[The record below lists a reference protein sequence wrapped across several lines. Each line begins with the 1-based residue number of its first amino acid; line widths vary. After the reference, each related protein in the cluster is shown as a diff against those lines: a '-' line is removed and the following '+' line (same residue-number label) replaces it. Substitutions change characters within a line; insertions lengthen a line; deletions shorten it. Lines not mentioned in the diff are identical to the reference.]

1 MSPPSR
7 QDVLAEIA
15 RRFPSELRTPVLKA
29 LNFYGARPSEPERER
44 VQLAILER
52 SQGDADK
59 LRLLVEQAK
68 KDYRSVL
75 GASPPGPLSAMPREA
90 SPPDPLSAVGTSP
103 PGPLS
108 AKRRGGTGVR
118 AGEDEPRWVQV
129 FIGICLCIPVLNWG
143 MIPLAIALVGAAW
156 CRRIAWDL
164 DRPERARVV
173 ACAGVTLL
181 CYTVIALGLSG
192 LALV

>member
-15 RRFPSELRTPVLKA
+15 RRFPSELRTAVLKA

-75 GASPPGPLSAMPREA
+75 GGEAAA

-129 FIGICLCIPVLNWG
+129 FIGICLCIPVFSWG

>member
-15 RRFPSELRTPVLKA
+15 RRFPPEARTAVVKA

-52 SQGDADK
+52 SAGDADK

-75 GASPPGPLSAMPREA
+75 
-90 SPPDPLSAVGTSP
+90 
-103 PGPLS
+103 
-108 AKRRGGTGVR
+108 
-118 AGEDEPRWVQV
+118 
-129 FIGICLCIPVLNWG
+129 
-143 MIPLAIALVGAAW
+143 VGAAW

-164 DRPERARVV
+164 DRPRHARVV
-173 ACAGVTLL
+173 ACAGVTLG
-181 CYTVIALGLSG
+181 CYAVIALVLSG

>member
-15 RRFPSELRTPVLKA
+15 RRFPPEARTTVVKA

-52 SQGDADK
+52 SAGDAEK

-75 GASPPGPLSAMPREA
+75 G
-90 SPPDPLSAVGTSP
+90 TSP

-108 AKRRGGTGVR
+108 AERKGGTEER
-118 AGEDEPRWVQV
+118 PTEQEDEPRWVQV
-129 FIGICLCIPVLNWG
+129 FIGICLCIPVLSWG
-143 MIPLAIALVGAAW
+143 VIPFAVGLVGAAW

-164 DRPERARVV
+164 DRPQRARVV
-173 ACAGVTLL
+173 SCAGVTLG
-181 CYTVIALGLSG
+181 CYAVIALVLSG

>member
-15 RRFPSELRTPVLKA
+15 RRFPPEARTAVVKA
-29 LNFYGARPSEPERER
+29 LNFYGAKPSEPERER

-52 SQGDADK
+52 SAGDADK
-59 LRLLVEQAK
+59 LRVLVEQAK

-75 GASPPGPLSAMPREA
+75 GGEAAASPPER
-90 SPPDPLSAVGTSP
+90 
-103 PGPLS
+103 
-108 AKRRGGTGVR
+108 
-118 AGEDEPRWVQV
+118 EDEPRWVQV
-129 FIGICLCIPVLNWG
+129 FIGICLCIPVLSWG
-143 MIPLAIALVGAAW
+143 VISMAVGLVGAAW

-173 ACAGVTLL
+173 ACAGVTLG
-181 CYTVIALGLSG
+181 CYAMIVLLLSG

>member
-15 RRFPSELRTPVLKA
+15 RRFASELRTPVLKA

-52 SQGDADK
+52 SAGDADK

-75 GASPPGPLSAMPREA
+75 GGAAAAAPPGPLSAEPREA
-90 SPPDPLSAVGTSP
+90 APPEQD
-103 PGPLS
+103 
-108 AKRRGGTGVR
+108 
-118 AGEDEPRWVQV
+118 DEPRWVQV
-129 FIGICLCIPVLNWG
+129 FIGICLCIPVLSWG
-143 MIPLAIALVGAAW
+143 VISMAIGLVGAAW

-164 DRPERARVV
+164 DRPRHTSVG
-173 ACAGVTLL
+173 ACAGVTLG
-181 CYTVIALGLSG
+181 CYAVIALVLSG

>member
-15 RRFPSELRTPVLKA
+15 RRFPSELRTAVLKA

-129 FIGICLCIPVLNWG
+129 FIGICLCIPVLSWG
-143 MIPLAIALVGAAW
+143 VIPMAVGLIGAAW

-164 DRPERARVV
+164 DRSRPSRVV

-181 CYTVIALGLSG
+181 CYAVIALGLSG

>member
-52 SQGDADK
+52 SAGDADK

-75 GASPPGPLSAMPREA
+75 GGEAAAPAVRPGPATTAVVARREQ
-90 SPPDPLSAVGTSP
+90 
-103 PGPLS
+103 
-108 AKRRGGTGVR
+108 
-118 AGEDEPRWVQV
+118 EDEPRWVQV
-129 FIGICLCIPVLNWG
+129 FIGICLCIPVLSWG
-143 MIPLAIALVGAAW
+143 VIPFAVGLVGAAW
-156 CRRIAWDL
+156 CRR
-164 DRPERARVV
+164 
-173 ACAGVTLL
+173 
-181 CYTVIALGLSG
+181 
-192 LALV
+192 

>member
-1 MSPPSR
+1 MSSPSR

-15 RRFPSELRTPVLKA
+15 RRFPPETRTAVVKA

-52 SQGDADK
+52 SAGDADK

-75 GASPPGPLSAMPREA
+75 GT
-90 SPPDPLSAVGTSP
+90 SPPDPLSAM
-103 PGPLS
+103 
-108 AKRRGGTGVR
+108 RRGGTR
-118 AGEDEPRWVQV
+118 ERPTEAEDEPRWAQV
-129 FIGICLCIPVLNWG
+129 FIGICLCVPVLTWG
-143 MIPLAIALVGAAW
+143 VIPMAVGLVGAAW

-164 DRPERARVV
+164 DRPRPSRVV
-173 ACAGVTLL
+173 ACAGVTLG
-181 CYTVIALGLSG
+181 CYAVIALVLSG
-192 LALV
+192 LAL

>member
-15 RRFPSELRTPVLKA
+15 RRFPPETRTAVVKA

-52 SQGDADK
+52 SAGDADK

-75 GASPPGPLSAMPREA
+75 G
-90 SPPDPLSAVGTSP
+90 TSP

-108 AKRRGGTGVR
+108 AERRETSPPGPLSALRRGGTEVR
-118 AGEDEPRWVQV
+118 PMAGEDEPRWVQV
-129 FIGICLCIPVLNWG
+129 FIGICLCIPVLSWG
-143 MIPLAIALVGAAW
+143 VIPFAVGLVGAAW

-164 DRPERARVV
+164 DRPQRARVV
-173 ACAGVTLL
+173 SCAGVTLG
-181 CYTVIALGLSG
+181 CYAVIALVLSG

>member
-15 RRFPSELRTPVLKA
+15 RRFASELRTPVLKA

-52 SQGDADK
+52 SAGDADK

-75 GASPPGPLSAMPREA
+75 GTSPPGPLSAMPREA
-90 SPPDPLSAVGTSP
+90 SPPDPLSA
-103 PGPLS
+103 L
-108 AKRRGGTGVR
+108 RRGVTTVR
-118 AGEDEPRWVQV
+118 PTEREDEPRWVQV
-129 FIGICLCIPVLNWG
+129 FIGICLCIPVLSWG
-143 MIPLAIALVGAAW
+143 VISMAIGLVGAAW

-164 DRPERARVV
+164 DRPRHARVV
-173 ACAGVTLL
+173 ACAGVTLG
-181 CYTVIALGLSG
+181 CYAVIALVLSG

>member
-59 LRLLVEQAK
+59 VRLLVEQAK
-68 KDYRSVL
+68 KDYRSL
-75 GASPPGPLSAMPREA
+75 L
-90 SPPDPLSAVGTSP
+90 GTSP

-108 AKRRGGTGVR
+108 AVRRGGTGVR
-118 AGEDEPRWVQV
+118 PTEQEDEPRWVQV

-143 MIPLAIALVGAAW
+143 VIPMAVGLVGAAW
-156 CRRIAWDL
+156 CRR
-164 DRPERARVV
+164 
-173 ACAGVTLL
+173 
-181 CYTVIALGLSG
+181 
-192 LALV
+192 